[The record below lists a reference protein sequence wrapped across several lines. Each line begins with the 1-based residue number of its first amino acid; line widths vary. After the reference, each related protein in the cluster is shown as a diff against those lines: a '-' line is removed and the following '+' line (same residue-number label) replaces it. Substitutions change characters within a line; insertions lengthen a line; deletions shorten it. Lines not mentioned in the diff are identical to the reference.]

1 MRLGLVCV
9 AGGRGL
15 RFGGDK
21 LAERIGDRTVL
32 EMAVSALAR
41 AFPDAP
47 TVVVLPAP
55 HLDRWRAILGPA
67 FPSARLVAGGRRRQD
82 SVRRGVEA
90 FDDGEVD
97 VVVVHDGARP
107 IVHPADVKGVAW
119 ALDDTACAVLCSRV
133 AETVKRVDSNGVVLE
148 TLARETL
155 RLAQTPQV
163 VRLAAMRRA
172 WQQLS
177 DDDEFTDEASMIE
190 AVGMPVRSVV
200 AQHPNPKI
208 TTTEDLML
216 VRALVGALR

>member
-1 MRLGLVCV
+1 MRPGLVCV

-32 EMAVSALAR
+32 EMAVSALSR

-47 TVVVLPAP
+47 TVVVVPEP
-55 HLDRWRAILGPA
+55 HLDRWRAVLGPA
-67 FPSARLVAGGRRRQD
+67 FPAARLVAGGRRRQD
-82 SVRRGVEA
+82 SVRRGIET
-90 FDDGEVD
+90 FDDGEVE

-107 IVHPADVKGVAW
+107 IVHPADVKGVLW

-133 AETVKRVDSNGVVLE
+133 AETVKRVDGSGMVVE
-148 TLARETL
+148 TLARDAL

-163 VRLAAMRRA
+163 VRLAAIRRA
-172 WQQLS
+172 WRQLP
-177 DDDEFTDEASMIE
+177 DDEEYTDEASMVE
-190 AVGMPVRSVV
+190 AAGMPVRSVV